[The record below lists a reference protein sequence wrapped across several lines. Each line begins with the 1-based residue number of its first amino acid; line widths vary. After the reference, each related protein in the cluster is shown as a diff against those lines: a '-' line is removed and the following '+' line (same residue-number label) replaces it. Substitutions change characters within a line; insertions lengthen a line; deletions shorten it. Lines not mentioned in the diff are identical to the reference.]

1 MRQGPLDFYY
11 NKENEEV
18 IYGER
23 AISHYKRYPTST
35 HYEHIA
41 NFLEELQRMYNSHNI
56 HQSIT
61 GNDLII
67 YEAIISF
74 LTKLWLGN
82 RIEEIYDLATTQ
94 FAFLLPMEDS
104 DAGFVNNFLQPLL
117 LKTPWLSTCDPKSK
131 LIFINDLQAY
141 LYSLQDP
148 QHVDNIN
155 LQKEGRYL
163 ICNIQNMATR
173 GRVTVELGAVQMVYD
188 KDLVA
193 ASNKSILTLGSNPLL
208 EPKSLCPT
216 VRHTLSFVP
225 SLNDMKNLAKFL
237 FLKIFAE
244 SSDEKIGN
252 DSYSD
257 YCSDN
262 KYYDKVLFEE
272 LLRLLRIS
280 INSNVSCGKCCEGQ
294 LSHYLNV
301 GRS

>member
-1 MRQGPLDFYY
+1 MRQVPVGFYY
-11 NKENEEV
+11 NKEDGEI

-67 YEAIISF
+67 YETIISF

-82 RIEEIYDLATTQ
+82 CIEETYDLANTQ
-94 FAFLLPMEDS
+94 FVFLLPVKDS

-117 LKTPWLSTCDPKSK
+117 LKTPWLSRCDPKK
-131 LIFINDLQAY
+131 RLIFINNLQAY
-141 LYSLQDP
+141 LYSLQRP
-148 QHVDNIN
+148 QHKDNIN
-155 LQKEGRYL
+155 LQKEERYL
-163 ICNIQNMATR
+163 ICNIQNMATS
-173 GRVTVELGAVQMVYD
+173 GKVTVELGAVQMVYD

-216 VRHTLSFVP
+216 VRHTFSIVP

-244 SSDEKIGN
+244 SSDGIIGN

-262 KYYDKVLFEE
+262 KYYDKELFEE
-272 LLRLLRIS
+272 LLRFLRMS
-280 INSNVSCGKCCEGQ
+280 INSNVSCGKCC
-294 LSHYLNV
+294 
-301 GRS
+301 